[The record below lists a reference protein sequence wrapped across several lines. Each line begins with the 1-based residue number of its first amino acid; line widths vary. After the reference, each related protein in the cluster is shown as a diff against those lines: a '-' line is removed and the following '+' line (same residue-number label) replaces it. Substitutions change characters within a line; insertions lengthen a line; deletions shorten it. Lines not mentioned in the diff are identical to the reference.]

1 METRPHIIKL
11 LGFNYTI
18 KVFDIGANNIKLRQ
32 IDYLIKTSINIMAS
46 LNPDRYHFVFR
57 RQQFQHLTVTFR
69 IETIIGN

>member
-32 IDYLIKTSINIMAS
+32 IDYLMIAS
-46 LNPDRYHFVFR
+46 KMLV
-57 RQQFQHLTVTFR
+57 
-69 IETIIGN
+69 